1 MREAGIR
8 SRFLDLYALPGFRK
22 EEGLRTCLHHCFV
35 SFWLAAKMLFPL
47 HTFLVSSLFFFSL
60 QHIRKSYLL
69 VSGIAFRFLRLSS
82 HLPAPPFVFL
92 RFSGCSL
99 PAGGFIL
106 LSFSSSLL
114 LSLMFGSFSSLTTYC
129 LSLFC
134 SLYLVF
140 YSRYKYTNSI
150 NSLHL

>member
-1 MREAGIR
+1 MFTSLLCLLLVGCKDVVPASYFLGIIAFF
-8 SRFLDLYALPGFRK
+8 FLFAAHQEILPAGFRY
-22 EEGLRTCLHHCFV
+22 C
-35 SFWLAAKMLFPL
+35 
-47 HTFLVSSLFFFSL
+47 FSL
-60 QHIRKSYLL
+60 S
-69 VSGIAFRFLRLSS
+69 STPS
-82 HLPAPPFVFL
+82 HLPAPPFVFR

-99 PAGGFIL
+99 PAGGFIF
-106 LSFSSSLL
+106 LSFS
-114 LSLMFGSFSSLTTYC
+114 SLMFGSFSSLTTYC